1 MLCMNLLF
9 LSGLAATVIGEPIP
23 QSDDNPFSALGDDL
37 FGDMD
42 DPFAD
47 LGDLG
52 DLGSLL
58 PTGLTLPTG
67 NPFSDM
73 PMLPSSIQSVLMTAA
88 PTNAIEDPCTMTAIP
103 DWYKKLPADVKSG
116 LSSYEIALQSWYE
129 AHPGIF
135 GSATV
140 TDPGVA
146 GICTTSAGAPP
157 KNTGGSDSTPTT
169 EAGGSGSTN
178 TPNAGGNDPTPTQDD
193 GGSESTPTE
202 DAISSSSTN
211 AAPRPTGALAAS
223 LAGAVGMFGVMIA
236 L

>member
-1 MLCMNLLF
+1 MNLLF
-9 LSGLAATVIGEPIP
+9 LGGLAATVIGEPIP

-140 TDPGVA
+140 TEIGRAHV
-146 GICTTSAGAPP
+146 
-157 KNTGGSDSTPTT
+157 
-169 EAGGSGSTN
+169 
-178 TPNAGGNDPTPTQDD
+178 
-193 GGSESTPTE
+193 
-202 DAISSSSTN
+202 
-211 AAPRPTGALAAS
+211 
-223 LAGAVGMFGVMIA
+223 
-236 L
+236 